1 MSDYELAQLKR
12 TVEKTLKAQGLSNR
26 DARIRV
32 SSMSIVELLAIG
44 KPNVSQRIKRVFGW
58 N

>member
-12 TVEKTLKAQGLSNR
+12 AVEKTLKAQGLSNR

-32 SSMSIVELLAIG
+32 SEMSVAELVAIG
-44 KPNVSQRIKRVFGW
+44 KPNVSQRIKRVLGW